1 MQITTRNEK
10 EAFGNSMSN
19 EPEGKV
25 IRNQVLAKRILE
37 VGGKDVWMFAI
48 KKNRDDPKRSC
59 FVFRND
65 EKFQEVF
72 AKVLEERNQREHVD
86 NSEVD
91 DLKNQIEELKKI
103 VANMNNKEG

>member
-10 EAFGNSMSN
+10 EAFGNSMRI
-19 EPEGKV
+19 EPQGKV
-25 IRNQVLAKRILE
+25 IRNPALANRILE
-37 VGGKDVWMFAI
+37 LGWTDVWLFAI
-48 KKNRDDPKRSC
+48 KKNRDDPKKSC
-59 FVFRND
+59 FVFRDD